1 MVMCIVVASQTLR
14 RSYRKTRVIKEVRAA
29 MASGSLHV

>member
-1 MVMCIVVASQTLR
+1 MVVCIVVASQALR
-14 RSYRKTRVIKEVRAA
+14 RFYRETRVIREVRAA